1 MEYKKQYLYL
11 KFERF
16 WHWTQMLLVV
26 LLTMT
31 GFEIHGNFALFG
43 FEYSVRIHN
52 AAAWSFMGLAVV
64 SIFWMIATNQYL
76 NFIPTTKKLKDQ
88 VRYYTSGI
96 FKGMPHPTHKELYNK
111 LNPLQRLTYAGL
123 LFLIFPVQIIT
134 GLAYMYF
141 RYPENPVDA
150 DGLFIAV
157 LLHTLGAFLVV
168 AFVIVHVY
176 MTTTGNTLSSNLK
189 AMISGFEK
197 TSRQPTSIASKTAA
211 NTSEPSTK

>member
-16 WHWTQMLLVV
+16 WHWAQMLLV
-26 LLTMT
+26 LLLALT
-31 GFEIHGNFALFG
+31 GFEIHGNLTLIG
-43 FEYSVRIHN
+43 FENAVRIHN
-52 AAAWSFMGLAVV
+52 AAAWTFMGLAVV
-64 SIFWMIATNQYL
+64 SIFWMIVSGQYI
-76 NFIPTTKKLKDQ
+76 NFIPTTKKLKEQ

-141 RYPENPVDA
+141 RYPQNPVDA
-150 DGLFIAV
+150 DGLMVAV
-157 LLHTLGAFLVV
+157 LLHTLGSFLVV

-176 MTTTGNTLSSNLK
+176 MTTTGNTITSNLK
-189 AMISGFEK
+189 AMISGYE
-197 TSRQPTSIASKTAA
+197 REAA
-211 NTSEPSTK
+211 GKKDDADHPKEEVNDQTK

>member
-1 MEYKKQYLYL
+1 MKYKKHYLYL

-16 WHWTQMLLVV
+16 WHWTQMLLVM
-26 LLTMT
+26 LLTLT
-31 GFEIHGNFALFG
+31 GFEIHGSFTLLG
-43 FEYSVRIHN
+43 FENSVRIHN

-64 SIFWMIATNQYL
+64 SIFWMIVTNQYI
-76 NFIPTTKKLKDQ
+76 NFIPTRKKLKEQ
-88 VRYYTSGI
+88 VRYYTSGM

-123 LFLIFPVQIIT
+123 LFLIFPVQILT

-141 RYPENPVDA
+141 GYPENPVDA

-176 MTTTGNTLSSNLK
+176 MTTTGNTITSNLK
-189 AMISGFEK
+189 AMISGYEK
-197 TSRQPTSIASKTAA
+197 EVAKQQEKAA
-211 NTSEPSTK
+211 LAGEGENAEI